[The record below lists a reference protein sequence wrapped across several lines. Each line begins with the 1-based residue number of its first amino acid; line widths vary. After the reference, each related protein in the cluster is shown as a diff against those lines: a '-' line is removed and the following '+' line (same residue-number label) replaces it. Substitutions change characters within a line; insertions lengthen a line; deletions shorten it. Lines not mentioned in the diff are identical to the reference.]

1 MTVFICTLFYA
12 YVVIA
17 VNVYRQEILDRA
29 NEGYFIRYKVKAP
42 FPVRIMVLFILVA
55 FAVNLFLS
63 IVTGNG
69 ETILINVIPA
79 LFLSIFCGDIREKSR
94 KSTRRMSDVFLQE
107 KANVDIHTGRKRSSA
122 QYINH

>member
-1 MTVFICTLFYA
+1 MTVFLCTLFYA

-42 FPVRIMVLFILVA
+42 FPIKVMVLFIMTA

-63 IVTGNG
+63 IVAGGN
-69 ETILINVIPA
+69 ETILINVLPA
-79 LFLSIFCGDIREKSR
+79 IFFVNLLWRYQR
-94 KSTRRMSDVFLQE
+94 KIKKIDKE
-107 KANVDIHTGRKRSSA
+107 NV
-122 QYINH
+122 

>member
-63 IVTGNG
+63 IVTGND

-79 LFLSIFCGDIREKSR
+79 LFFVNILWRYQR
-94 KSTRRMSDVFLQE
+94 KIKKIDKE
-107 KANVDIHTGRKRSSA
+107 NV
-122 QYINH
+122 